1 MKIFFKGGFTLE
13 GPTVKEVLQE
23 EGKWSQNDDLR
34 PEKAVRKW

>member
-23 EGKWSQNDDLR
+23 GKWSQNDDLR